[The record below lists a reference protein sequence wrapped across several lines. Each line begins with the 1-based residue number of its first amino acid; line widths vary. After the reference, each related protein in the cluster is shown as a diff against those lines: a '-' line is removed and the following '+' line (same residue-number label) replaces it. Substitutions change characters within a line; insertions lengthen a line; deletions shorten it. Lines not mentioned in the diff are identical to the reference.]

1 MSIKQRR
8 FVNVAFLAL
17 AGGLVFGASRA
28 LSSPSGEADF
38 RKAYP
43 VTPAA
48 TGTFAGVA
56 LDKLVFPGLTLKDR
70 EDYPV
75 ADGGIQLAYAA
86 GNEVGLVI
94 RIAVAPDSVAAR
106 SFVDVELHSIQR
118 VLPSDLT
125 YGDYAFGDGD
135 ALLVGA
141 IGNVAYSIRAIRDLT
156 GIPAAKDVFT
166 VLRANT
172 VAGTPSYPS
181 VSVSLPSEVQLG
193 GSSIAV
199 TSSLTPKL
207 RAEGAYVASG
217 PKLKPFGP
225 GPVAV
230 VAQVTDALGRVS
242 TARATSVAR

>member
-8 FVNVAFLAL
+8 FVSLAFVTLVAGLAF
-17 AGGLVFGASRA
+17 GGSRA
-28 LSSPSGEADF
+28 LSSPSPEADF

-43 VTPAA
+43 LTPSVS
-48 TGTFAGVA
+48 GSFAGVE

-75 ADGGIQLAYAA
+75 ADGGIQLAYAS
-86 GNEVGLVI
+86 GHEVGLVI
-94 RIAVAPDSVAAR
+94 RIAVAPNSTTAR
-106 SFVDVELHSIQR
+106 SFVDMELHAIQR

-135 ALLVGA
+135 ALIVGA
-141 IGNVAYSIRAIRDLT
+141 IGNVGYSIRALRELPS
-156 GIPAAKDVFT
+156 IPAAKDVFT

-172 VAGTPSYPS
+172 LAGTPSYPS
-181 VSVSLPSEVQLG
+181 VSVALPSEVQLG
-193 GSSIAV
+193 GSTITV

-207 RAEGAYVASG
+207 RAEGAYVAAG

-242 TARATSVAR
+242 TAKATATAR